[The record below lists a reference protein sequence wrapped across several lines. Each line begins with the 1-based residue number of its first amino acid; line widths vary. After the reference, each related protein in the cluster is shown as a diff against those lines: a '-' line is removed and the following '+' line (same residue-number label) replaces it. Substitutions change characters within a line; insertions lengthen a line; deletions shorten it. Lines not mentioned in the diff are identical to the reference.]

1 MIEQMEMKQHSDAL
15 NQANGKHMIP
25 IGSKGPNLGFN
36 KLGGGLGLDLGK
48 LNDAMTNE
56 ATKND
61 F

>member
-1 MIEQMEMKQHSDAL
+1 MMEQMEMKEHPGAL
-15 NQANGKHMIP
+15 NKANVKHINP